1 MQPEARKSSWQ
12 ALLAAPKISPL
23 FGSPFVDADTLQLDW
38 LHVVDIGICLQFL
51 GSIFRYFLSKFPGSI
66 EEQTRELF
74 KLMVDFY
81 NSNDCQNRLDELKPS
96 MVKDPKKPF
105 PKLRAKAGEARELV
119 PFSMLLIEALKENDI
134 EQSMYQCAFHF
145 NQCYTL
151 LSNASFDAVALRD
164 HGASFSALYVALH
177 EYFDAS
183 GVHLFKIT
191 PTLHLFPTLTV
202 GLLDFKEDVVLA
214 RWKQTLV
221 PNHQVCLQCPTT
233 KCPCSAQPPSVPVV
247 PNHQVS
253 LQCPTTKCPCSA
265 QPPSVPAQPP
275 SVPAVP
281 NHQVSLQCPTTKCP
295 CSAQPPSVPVVS
307 LQCPTTKCPCS
318 AQPPSVPVVPNHQ
331 VSLQCPT
338 TKCPCSAQPPS
349 VPAVPNHQVSL

>member
-1 MQPEARKSSWQ
+1 MQPEARRSSWQ

-23 FGSPFVDADTLQLDW
+23 FGSPFVDAVALQLDW

-51 GSIFRYFLSKFPGSI
+51 GSIFKYFVSKIPGSI

-74 KLMVDFY
+74 KLTVDVY
-81 NSNDCQNRLDELKPS
+81 NSNDCQSRLDELKPS

-119 PFSMLLIEALKENDI
+119 PFSLLLIEALKENDI

-151 LSNASFDAVALRD
+151 LSNASSDAVALSD

-191 PTLHLFPTLTV
+191 PKLHLFCEMCFTGASNPSCHWTYRDE
-202 GLLDFKEDVVLA
+202 DFGGKVAALA
-214 RWKQTLV
+214 ARKGGANTPHALAINFFQRFTSAHKV
-221 PNHQVCLQCPTT
+221 PDMR
-233 KCPCSAQPPSVPVV
+233 
-247 PNHQVS
+247 
-253 LQCPTTKCPCSA
+253 
-265 QPPSVPAQPP
+265 
-275 SVPAVP
+275 AV
-281 NHQVSLQCPTTKCP
+281 
-295 CSAQPPSVPVVS
+295 
-307 LQCPTTKCPCS
+307 
-318 AQPPSVPVVPNHQ
+318 
-331 VSLQCPT
+331 
-338 TKCPCSAQPPS
+338 
-349 VPAVPNHQVSL
+349 